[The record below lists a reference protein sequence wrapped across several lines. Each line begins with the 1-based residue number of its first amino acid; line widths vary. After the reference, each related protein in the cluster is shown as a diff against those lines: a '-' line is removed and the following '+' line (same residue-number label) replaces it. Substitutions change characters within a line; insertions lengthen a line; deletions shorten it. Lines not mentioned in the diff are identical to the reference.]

1 MVRSRRPSISDENGH
16 SMWFRLIVTHPFSRA
31 ERCHAHCLPVTIGF
45 TGGNYELLSQSG
57 TSGHSG
63 LSPKPKPEAETP
75 KPKLGGEPQIG
86 KPHFTGDRAH
96 RGDPGPLAP
105 LIENE
110 LNRERHGRPRLT
122 PEPPRRF
129 LVSIAATSH
138 PAFPLR
144 YPFCNSHFVLTER
157 CVVQTA
163 RSSYVQVS

>member
-1 MVRSRRPSISDENGH
+1 MKMAIPQ
-16 SMWFRLIVTHPFSRA
+16 WFRLIVAHSSSQGERGPHVSCPLTHCF
-31 ERCHAHCLPVTIGF
+31 
-45 TGGNYELLSQSG
+45 YELLSQSG

-110 LNRERHGRPRLT
+110 LNRERHGQPRLT

-138 PAFPLR
+138 PAFPQR